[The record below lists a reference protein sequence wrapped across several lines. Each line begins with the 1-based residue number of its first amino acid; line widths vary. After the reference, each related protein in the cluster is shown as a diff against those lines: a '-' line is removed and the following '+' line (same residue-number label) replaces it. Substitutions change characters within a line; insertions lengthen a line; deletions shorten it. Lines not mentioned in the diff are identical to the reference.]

1 MDNLRKEL
9 QSWLKQGKF
18 IGQESSTFYE
28 QIICYENQCSPY
40 LKPQVLL
47 VEEKP
52 EQFLAAFLAILLN
65 QGSVFLGNPHWQQQE
80 WQQVST
86 LIHPDLIWGQ
96 VPQVF
101 SELTK
106 SHSSPWSNS
115 YIFIPTGGTSGQIKF
130 VAHNWRT
137 LTASVQGFQ
146 QYFDVKKINSFCVLP
161 LYHVSGLMQFLRSF
175 MTQGNFHFYSYAQ
188 LKLTPPSEDYRDF
201 FLSLVPTQLQFL
213 LDHFPQWLTPFKT
226 IFLGGAPAWPTLL
239 EQARQANINLA
250 PTYGMSETAA
260 QIATLKAI
268 DFKQGCSG
276 VGQILPHVK
285 VSIMDEQGLVL
296 DCHQVGKIN
305 IQSSSLFLG
314 YYPELHCPPSF
325 SSGDLGYVNEE
336 GYLWIMGRQNQR
348 IITGGEKVFPA
359 EVEAAILASK
369 QVKDVVVLGLPDRY
383 WGEIV
388 VAVYVPHL
396 PEFSLSSL
404 ETILKTKLSPYKCPK
419 AWFTTLEIPRSPS
432 GKVNYAQLQKQLE
445 QDRKE
450 SQGDRCQ

>member
-9 QSWLKQGKF
+9 QTWLEQGKF

-28 QIICYENQCSPY
+28 QIICYENQCSQY

-47 VEEKP
+47 IEEKP
-52 EQFLAAFLAILLN
+52 EIFLAAFLAILLN

-80 WQQVST
+80 WQQVAA
-86 LIHPDLIWGQ
+86 LIHPDLIWGKI
-96 VPQVF
+96 PPVF

-106 SHSSPWSNS
+106 ANLSPFSDA
-115 YIFIPTGGTSGQIKF
+115 YVFIPTGGTSGQIKF
-130 VAHNWRT
+130 VAHTWQT

-146 QYFDVKKINSFCVLP
+146 QYFNVKNINSFCILP

-175 MTQGNFHFYSYAQ
+175 MTQGNFQFYSYAQ

-213 LDHFPQWLTPFKT
+213 LDHFPQWLAPFKT
-226 IFLGGAPAWPTLL
+226 IFLGGAPVWPTLL

-314 YYPELHCPPSF
+314 YYPDLHCPQF
-325 SSGDLGYVNEE
+325 FYSGDLGYVNEE

-359 EVEAAILASK
+359 EVEAAILATK
-369 QVKDVVVLGLPDRY
+369 QVKDVVVLGLSDRY
-383 WGEIV
+383 WGEMV

-396 PEFSLSSL
+396 PECSVSSL
-404 ETILKTKLSPYKCPK
+404 ETTLKTKLSPYTCPK
-419 AWFTTLEIPRSPS
+419 AWFARSEIPRSPS
-432 GKVNYAQLQKQLE
+432 GKVNYTQLQKQLE
-445 QDRKE
+445 EDRKE
-450 SQGDRCQ
+450 SQGDRI